1 MKKFY
6 IIGFLV
12 LMSSDTLTQ
21 CSVKLAS
28 LQAGDLALNWNW
40 VQAMLRQHWLYLA
53 VTGYVCSFLT
63 WMTILKHAPVGPAFA
78 ASHLAI
84 VSVLMVSVFGLGE
97 SLSRLQLFGCL
108 LILGGIALLGLDG
121 RHEDHAP
128 VPGCP
133 SAGGNR

>member
-21 CSVKLAS
+21 CSIKLAS
-28 LQAGDLALNWNW
+28 LHAGEMTLNWNW
-40 VQAMLRQHWLYLA
+40 MLTMLHQYWLYLA
-53 VTGYVCSFLT
+53 IAGYFCSFLT

-84 VSVLMVSVFGLGE
+84 VSVLLVSVLFLGE
-97 SLSRLQLFGCL
+97 SLSRLQLLGCL
-108 LILGGIALLGLDG
+108 LILGGIALLGMEDEQHDPAPG
-121 RHEDHAP
+121 RPPAE
-128 VPGCP
+128 G
-133 SAGGNR
+133 RL